1 MPITR
6 CSRWTPT
13 PAHVRA
19 VTVAAG
25 GALASVL
32 LGRPDLLVIAS
43 PFVAIVVWSIATRPS
58 ESPSADARLGND
70 TLREGESTTWSVTVH
85 GVHGADVVAC
95 VLARRRWRDVEP
107 ASGIRLTARTQG
119 GQHGDA

>member
-19 VTVAAG
+19 VAVAAS

-43 PFVAIVVWSIATRPS
+43 PFAAIVVWSIATRPS

-85 GVHGADVVAC
+85 GVHGADVVTC
-95 VLARRRWRDVEP
+95 VLSRRRWRDVEP
-107 ASGIRLTARTQG
+107 ALGDPADQRTQR
-119 GQHGDA
+119 GQHGNA